1 MYISIKIDTK
11 DKKIYLFISSIH
23 GLTDRSLPWEN
34 LKIAKILSRLIG
46 QRHFILKSRD
56 LRYRWIKVFHQ
67 SKAVPCRWRG
77 GGGYCMHAAI
87 YFIVCRHNA
96 VPELPSRAVDMFT
109 RQTLYYIRGKDPYTY
124 TAREHIIL

>member
-1 MYISIKIDTK
+1 M
-11 DKKIYLFISSIH
+11 DKGIPPVKS
-23 GLTDRSLPWEN
+23 GSLQVE
-34 LKIAKILSRLIG
+34 
-46 QRHFILKSRD
+46 
-56 LRYRWIKVFHQ
+56 
-67 SKAVPCRWRG
+67 G